1 MNLVAIACLVVILAS
16 SGHGIRC
23 YMCINCDEAKQ
34 LNGTQLQNCPD
45 ALTACYKV
53 FANGH
58 VIRSCG
64 IGTLEVG
71 CKTEYQIEA
80 CVCKKDACN
89 GAGTVK
95 STALFGFVISL
106 FVAKFIN
113 II

>member
-23 YMCINCDEAKQ
+23 YVCTNCNEAKQ

-45 ALTACYKV
+45 SLPACYKV

-58 VIRSCG
+58 VSRSCS
-64 IGTLEVG
+64 IGTLNVG
-71 CKTEYQIEA
+71 CKTENQIEA

-95 STALFGFVISL
+95 STAIFGFVISL